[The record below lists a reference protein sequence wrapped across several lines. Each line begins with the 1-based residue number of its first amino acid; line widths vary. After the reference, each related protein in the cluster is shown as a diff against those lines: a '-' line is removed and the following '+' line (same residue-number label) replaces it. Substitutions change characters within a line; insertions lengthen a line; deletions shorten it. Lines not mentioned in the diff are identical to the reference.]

1 MPYLTIFSA
10 PKPFSNPHI
19 ATIQRNAIQ
28 SWLHLDPDVEIF
40 LVGDEP
46 GMAEVADEFHIRQLA
61 NVMRNE
67 GGTPLV
73 NSIFDLAREA
83 STSPFLAYVN
93 ADILL
98 LPDTLRT
105 TRQVAS
111 QAEQFLIIGQRWD
124 LDVLQAL
131 DFGPG
136 WDQLLIQRTHKEGL
150 LHAPAGSDYF
160 IFPCSLFVE
169 MPEFAI
175 GRAGWDN
182 WMIFHA
188 RRLGL
193 PVVDATPSLMV
204 IHQNHDYNHLPG
216 GRPHYD
222 HAESRKN
229 EALAGGSGNL
239 FMVLDSDKQL
249 INGRVRSPHWT
260 LIRILRRA
268 EVRLTLPESNRS
280 HLQKSLARRLRRLR
294 RRLSGSLT

>member
-10 PKPFSNPHI
+10 PKSFDDPHI

-28 SWLHLDPDVEIF
+28 SWLHMDPDVELF

-46 GMAEVADEFHIRQLA
+46 GMAEVAEEFNVRQLS
-61 NVMRNE
+61 NVKRNDA
-67 GGTPLV
+67 GTPLV
-73 NSIFDLAREA
+73 NSIFELARAA
-83 STSPFLAYVN
+83 SSSPYLAYVN

-98 LPDTLRT
+98 LPDTLQA

-111 QAEQFLIIGQRWD
+111 QAKEFLVIGQRWD
-124 LDVLQAL
+124 LDVTQPL
-131 DFGPG
+131 DFHPG
-136 WDQLLIQRTHKEGL
+136 WDQRMIQRSQREGQ

-160 IFPCSLFVE
+160 IFPKPLFVE

-182 WMIFHA
+182 WMIFQA
-188 RRLGL
+188 RNQGL

-204 IHQNHDYNHLPG
+204 IHQNHDYSHLPAG
-216 GRPHYD
+216 KPHYD
-222 HAESRKN
+222 HAESRAN
-229 EALAGGSGNL
+229 EDLAGGSGNL
-239 FMVLDSDKQL
+239 FMVLDSDRQL
-249 INGRVRSPHWT
+249 INGRVRSPQWT

-268 EVRLTLPESNRS
+268 EVELTPPEGRPSRF
-280 HLQKSLARRLRRLR
+280 QKSLARRLRRLR